1 MSQET
6 NALKKQF
13 SSEANK
19 VQSAINSV
27 PKVIEELQKKA
38 DAIFSEASKKI
49 NTLTTDLNKVN
60 ESFAGLSEKPQ
71 EILDKV
77 ILAEQE
83 MNEKLADF
91 RNKEEEAKIEL
102 SLKVKA
108 NADGVLQTLAKERK
122 LELVP
127 ADELSNLKKSAEAN
141 EKALDVAVEEAI
153 RDTTDSLNQ
162 KFDNEKALI
171 QAQNATKEAENVA
184 KIQSLQAQLKST
196 QDENGRLVEMLNKQ
210 TEVELARAKSSSVT
224 INQTK

>member
-13 SSEANK
+13 STEANK
-19 VQSAINSV
+19 VQTAINSV
-27 PKVIEELQKKA
+27 PKVIEELQKKV
-38 DAIFSEASKKI
+38 DGVFSEASKKI
-49 NTLTTDLNKVN
+49 TSLTGDLNKVTD
-60 ESFAGLSEKPQ
+60 SFAGLSEKPQ

-91 RNKEEEAKIEL
+91 KNKEEEAKIEL

-127 ADELSNLKKSAEAN
+127 ADELSNLKKSAEVN